1 MRIRRFALLLAVLT
15 LVLMPRVGK
24 SQGTQPE
31 KKKSV
36 VSLGQNYPNPFN
48 PEARINFKVDEYPS
62 CPGGATK
69 LHRVTLKV
77 FNILAQVVAVPQLTG
92 GSGGVAGG
100 QRLDGAMLPCGDY
113 VAFWNGKYLDSS
125 REVASGVY
133 IWQIDVDGVRDTKRS
148 TVAK

>member
-1 MRIRRFALLLAVLT
+1 MRIRRFALACAVLT

-36 VSLGQNYPNPFN
+36 VSMGQNYPNPFN
-48 PEARINFKVDEYPS
+48 PESRIKFWVDS
-62 CPGGATK
+62 ACTQGGK
-69 LHRVTLKV
+69 QHRVNLKV
-77 FNILAQVVAVPQLTG
+77 YNILAQVVAVPQLE
-92 GSGGVAGG
+92 GSTGGVAGG
-100 QRLDGAMLPCGDY
+100 QRLENAILPCGEY
-113 VAFWNGKYLDSS
+113 IAYWNGKYLNTS

-133 IWQIDVDGVRDTKRS
+133 IWSIDVDGERVTRRS